1 MPNQKPERRHE
12 GPSAQ
17 RPEAGAEGL
26 SPEDLSAEQSTDL
39 PDREAMS
46 TIDIGLGFP
55 IDNFAMPI
63 NEATA
68 VNINTNYSI
77 ASADAD
83 QVVIIDQ
90 GATDTN

>member
-1 MPNQKPERRHE
+1 MPRQQPERR
-12 GPSAQ
+12 PSE
-17 RPEAGAEGL
+17 PSGL
-26 SPEDLSAEQSTDL
+26 SEEELSAEQVTDL

-46 TIDIGLGFP
+46 RIDIGLGFP

-68 VNINTNYSI
+68 LNINTNYSI

-83 QVVIIDQ
+83 QVVIVDQ
-90 GATDTN
+90 SADDDN

>member
-1 MPNQKPERRHE
+1 MPRKPEPR
-12 GPSAQ
+12 A
-17 RPEAGAEGL
+17 EAGLNADEL
-26 SPEDLSAEQSTDL
+26 AAEQVTDL

-46 TIDIGLGFP
+46 TIDIGLDFP
-55 IDNFAMPI
+55 IANFAMPI

-68 VNINTNYSI
+68 ANINTNYSV

-90 GATDTN
+90 ADDKS